1 MKTRSQD
8 KKLGTAS
15 PNQKSQSQKDKKNE
29 ENNDEQHLKQS
40 ANKNLTQSNKKQKNS
55 SQNNTKIESIVK
67 SPNLGSQLK
76 PENTSKYLSS
86 TSKSPQAKSP
96 QPKSP
101 AQNGA
106 LAANSLDNFH
116 LDNNHNQSEIKEKRV
131 EDIKIDLGSFIQ
143 KKETNIDE
151 YLSQF
156 DDKIKLGTGHYS
168 EVYKIK
174 DKLKDVYRAMKIINK
189 KKIPF
194 NEKESFL
201 REIKILKKL
210 DHPNILKLYEFLED
224 SDNYYLITEFCEGK
238 ELFDV
243 IQDNC
248 ENLTEKDI
256 ASIVQ
261 QILQSLAYAHSNK
274 IMHRDIKPEN
284 IMVQTD
290 KNNNYIIK
298 LVDWGIGSD
307 FGSNDSTLNQK
318 CGTPYYAAPEVIK
331 KKYNE
336 KCDIWSTGVILYT
349 LLVSEI
355 PFGGDSTTDIILNV
369 LKGKYDLKGQEW
381 NKVSDEAKDLVQKM
395 LNYEYENRI
404 SAEEALQHPWFKQ
417 INQKLSKQVLKVNL
431 SKLKLFQAQSQL
443 QRAAM
448 SFIVSHLISE
458 KEKEEFSQT
467 FKQLDENGDGQLSK
481 AEIMNG
487 YKKVFGKNISEEEV
501 NKIFD
506 QIDVNQSGF
515 IDYTEFITAVID
527 DSVFIED
534 EKLRKAFSL
543 FDKDGDG
550 YITQQEIQNV
560 LGVGM
565 DFDSETWTKIVAE
578 VDENGDG
585 QVSFEEFK
593 KIMQTLVKQE
603 TSQKRKQQKKK
614 SLVMEDEKQS

>member
-8 KKLGTAS
+8 KKLITTS
-15 PNQKSQSQKDKKNE
+15 PNQKSQSLSENKHE
-29 ENNDEQHLKQS
+29 ESSDDQHLKQS
-40 ANKNLTQSNKKQKNS
+40 TKNQSNKKDQNS
-55 SQNNTKIESIVK
+55 KQHNNKTESTVK

-76 PENTSKYLSS
+76 PENTSKHLSS
-86 TSKSPQAKSP
+86 SSKSPLAKSPQAKSP
-96 QPKSP
+96 
-101 AQNGA
+101 AQNGT
-106 LAANSLDNFH
+106 LAANSIDNFH
-116 LDNNHNQSEIKEKRV
+116 LDNNHNHSEIKEKRL

-156 DDKIKLGTGHYS
+156 EDKIKLGTGHYS

-174 DKLKDVYRAMKIINK
+174 DKQKDVFRAMKIINK

-256 ASIVQ
+256 AQIIQ
-261 QILQSLAYAHSNK
+261 QVLQSLAYAHSNK

-290 KNNNYIIK
+290 KNNNYLIK

-307 FGSNDSTLNQK
+307 FGSNDTTLNQK

-355 PFGGDSTTDIILNV
+355 PFGGDSTTDIIMNV

-381 NKVSDEAKDLVQKM
+381 DKVSDEAKDLVQKM

-417 INQKLSKQVLKVNL
+417 LKNQKLSKQVLKVNL

-467 FKQLDENGDGQLSK
+467 FKLLDENGDGQLSK

-487 YKKVFGKNISEEEV
+487 YKKVFGRNISEEEV

-527 DSVFIED
+527 DSVFTEE

-603 TSQKRKQQKKK
+603 TSQKRKYQKKK
-614 SLVMEDEKQS
+614 SQVMEDEKQS